1 MWQVPYFCLSFELC
15 LSQLL
20 GGCIRMLY
28 VGCAVH
34 NVHSALQKTI
44 GLLRTN
50 ARLPWARTKRKADS
64 HRLTG
69 SRKEPLFRGGPEPKT
84 ADTCH
89 FRVAR
94 HSFGL
99 SRGKSRRTCCQFSHP
114 QSVIKCTYFSMET
127 ISGETLSRGG
137 GPVNRVVA
145 GHTLVQFEMLISL
158 SGAKRPTGSRTMA
171 TSATCH
177 VRVRATAT

>member
-1 MWQVPYFCLSFELC
+1 MPVCRELEPRERPTHTD
-15 LSQLL
+15 SQ
-20 GGCIRMLY
+20 
-28 VGCAVH
+28 A
-34 NVHSALQKTI
+34 
-44 GLLRTN
+44 
-50 ARLPWARTKRKADS
+50 
-64 HRLTG
+64 TG
-69 SRKEPLFRGGPEPKT
+69 SQAPEKSPLVVVVPSPKLLT
-84 ADTCH
+84 LAH